1 MENIKGNEMGEE
13 IFADII
19 IDISHEALDKVFQYR
34 VPLSLRDAVTPGVR
48 VCVPFGAGNRE
59 KEGYVIALK
68 KEPDYDVNKIKEITR
83 VAEGSLTVESQLIQV
98 AAFLK
103 RRYGS
108 SMIQALKTVMPV
120 KSRVRHRQET
130 NIYLAITKEEAETLL
145 AEWERKHRTARA
157 RFLGRLLVTGQMSKD
172 EAVKECRF
180 PLKELRKLAEDG
192 VIRMETKVTYR
203 DPFPQFEKKETFVQ
217 LNEEQQAAA
226 ERFRRDFQEGVYPT
240 YLLFGVTG
248 SGKTEVYLHMIGTV
262 LAQGKQAIVLIP
274 EISLTYQTVRR
285 FYERFGGRIAV
296 LHSRMSAGERSDAC
310 ERIAAGEADVIIG
323 ARSALFAPAKRL
335 GLIIID
341 EEHDGAYKSDSTP
354 KYHARETAVYRAQ
367 LAGASVV
374 LGSATPSVES
384 FYRAQQGEYVLLT
397 LKNRAGNAALPAV
410 ETVDLR
416 EEFRQGNRSVFSESL
431 KEKMRERLARGE
443 QMMLFLN
450 RRGFAGFVSCRSC
463 GTVMKC
469 PHCDVSMTYHRS
481 GRLSCH
487 YCGYETAFSRQCPVC
502 GQPHV
507 AAFGLGTEKVEAAL
521 YQEFPGI
528 RVLRM
533 DMDTTRRKNAHQE
546 ILQTFAR
553 GDADVLLGTQM
564 IVKGHDYANVTLV
577 GILAADLSLFGQDFR
592 SGERTFQL
600 LCQAA
605 GRAGRGDKPGEV
617 VIQTYSPDHYAIT
630 ASVHHSYEEFYGQ
643 EIVYRNLM
651 AYPPCAH
658 LLVILVQCGDESSAH
673 LAAVRIQKMIEKSQ
687 EGEAEP
693 VQLLNPGHAAI
704 AKLRDLYRQVIY
716 IKHRDADRR
725 EELKSR
731 LEPVLEKHPLFAGVQ
746 IQFDFDPVG
755 IY

>member
-1 MENIKGNEMGEE
+1 MGEE

-34 VPLSLRDAVTPGVR
+34 VPFSLRDKVIPGSR

-59 KEGYVIALK
+59 REGYVIALQ
-68 KEPDYDVNKIKEITR
+68 DSASYDVDKIKEIIR
-83 VAEGSLTVESQLIQV
+83 VVEGSLTVESQLIQV

-103 RRYGS
+103 KRYGS
-108 SMIQALKTVMPV
+108 SMLQALKTVMPV
-120 KSRVRHRQET
+120 KTKVRHQQTVTISLKIEKKEAQTLLSVWEQKHYTAKARFMKKLLTVEKM
-130 NIYLAITKEEAETLL
+130 TKE
-145 AEWERKHRTARA
+145 
-157 RFLGRLLVTGQMSKD
+157 

-180 PLKELRKLAEDG
+180 PLKELKKLEADG
-192 VIRMETKVTYR
+192 VIYMQTKITYR
-203 DPFPQFEKKETFVQ
+203 NPFSKFEKKAANIV
-217 LNEEQQAAA
+217 LNEEQQTAVDM
-226 ERFRRDFQEGVYPT
+226 FCTDFQEGRRKT
-240 YLLFGVTG
+240 YVLFGVTG
-248 SGKTEVYLHMIGTV
+248 SGKTEVYLRMIEEV
-262 LAQGKQAIVLIP
+262 LAKQQQVIVLIP

-285 FYERFGGRIAV
+285 FYERLGDRIAV

-310 ERIAAGEADVIIG
+310 ERIAEGEADVVIG
-323 ARSALFAPAKRL
+323 ARSALFAPTKKL

-341 EEHDGAYKSDSTP
+341 EEHDGAYKSDSMP
-354 KYHARETAVYRAQ
+354 KYHARETAIFRAG
-367 LAGASVV
+367 LAKASVV

-384 FYRAQQGEYVLLT
+384 FYRAQQGEYTLLVL
-397 LKNRAGNAALPAV
+397 KKRAGNAALPLVQVA
-410 ETVDLR
+410 DLR
-416 EEFRQGNRSVFSESL
+416 EEFRRGNRSVFSETL
-431 KEKMRERLARGE
+431 KEKMRNRLAKGE

-469 PHCDVSMTYHRS
+469 PHCDVSMTYHRK
-481 GRLSCH
+481 GQLRCH
-487 YCGYETAFSRQCPVC
+487 YCGYETAFIRQCPVC
-502 GQPHV
+502 KSPHV

-533 DMDTTRRKNAHQE
+533 DMDTTRRKNSHE
-546 ILQTFAR
+546 EMLRTFAE
-553 GDADVLLGTQM
+553 GKADVLLGTQM

-577 GILAADLSLFGQDFR
+577 GILAADLSLFAQDFR

-617 VIQTYSPDHYAIT
+617 VIQTYSPEHYAIT
-630 ASVHHSYEEFYGQ
+630 TAVRHSYEEFYQQ
-643 EIVYRNLM
+643 EIAYRKLM

-658 LLVILVQCGDESSAH
+658 LLVILVQCGDESSAV
-673 LAAVRIQKMIEKSQ
+673 LASVRIQKMIEKSQ
-687 EGEAEP
+687 EKEQEP
-693 VQLLNPGHAAI
+693 VQLLNPGQAAI
-704 AKLRDLYRQVIY
+704 AKLRDMYRQVLF
-716 IKHRDADRR
+716 IKHKDVERL
-725 EELKSR
+725 EQLKSR

-746 IQFDFDPVG
+746 IQFDFDPIN

>member
-1 MENIKGNEMGEE
+1 M
-13 IFADII
+13 
-19 IDISHEALDKVFQYR
+19 
-34 VPLSLRDAVTPGVR
+34 
-48 VCVPFGAGNRE
+48 
-59 KEGYVIALK
+59 
-68 KEPDYDVNKIKEITR
+68 
-83 VAEGSLTVESQLIQV
+83 
-98 AAFLK
+98 
-103 RRYGS
+103 
-108 SMIQALKTVMPV
+108 
-120 KSRVRHRQET
+120 
-130 NIYLAITKEEAETLL
+130 
-145 AEWERKHRTARA
+145 
-157 RFLGRLLVTGQMSKD
+157 
-172 EAVKECRF
+172 
-180 PLKELRKLAEDG
+180 
-192 VIRMETKVTYR
+192 
-203 DPFPQFEKKETFVQ
+203 
-217 LNEEQQAAA
+217 
-226 ERFRRDFQEGVYPT
+226 
-240 YLLFGVTG
+240 
-248 SGKTEVYLHMIGTV
+248 
-262 LAQGKQAIVLIP
+262 
-274 EISLTYQTVRR
+274 
-285 FYERFGGRIAV
+285 
-296 LHSRMSAGERSDAC
+296 
-310 ERIAAGEADVIIG
+310 
-323 ARSALFAPAKRL
+323 
-335 GLIIID
+335 
-341 EEHDGAYKSDSTP
+341 
-354 KYHARETAVYRAQ
+354 
-367 LAGASVV
+367 
-374 LGSATPSVES
+374 
-384 FYRAQQGEYVLLT
+384 
-397 LKNRAGNAALPAV
+397 
-410 ETVDLR
+410 
-416 EEFRQGNRSVFSESL
+416 
-431 KEKMRERLARGE
+431 
-443 QMMLFLN
+443 
-450 RRGFAGFVSCRSC
+450 
-463 GTVMKC
+463 
-469 PHCDVSMTYHRS
+469 
-481 GRLSCH
+481 
-487 YCGYETAFSRQCPVC
+487 C

-643 EIVYRNLM
+643 EIAYRNLM

-687 EGEAEP
+687 ESEADP

-716 IKHRDADRR
+716 IKHRDADRL

>member
-1 MENIKGNEMGEE
+1 MGEE

-34 VPLSLRDAVTPGVR
+34 VPFSLRDKVIPGSR

-59 KEGYVIALK
+59 REGYVIALQ
-68 KEPDYDVNKIKEITR
+68 DSASYDVDKIKEIIR
-83 VAEGSLTVESQLIQV
+83 VVEGSLTVESQLIQV

-103 RRYGS
+103 KRYGS
-108 SMIQALKTVMPV
+108 SMLQALKTVMPV
-120 KSRVRHRQET
+120 KTKVRHQQAVTISLKIEKKEAQTLLSVWEQKHYTAKARFMKKLLTVEKM
-130 NIYLAITKEEAETLL
+130 TKE
-145 AEWERKHRTARA
+145 
-157 RFLGRLLVTGQMSKD
+157 

-180 PLKELRKLAEDG
+180 PLKELKKLEADG
-192 VIRMETKVTYR
+192 VIYMQTKITYR
-203 DPFPQFEKKETFVQ
+203 NPFSKFEKKAANIV
-217 LNEEQQAAA
+217 LNEEQQTAVDM
-226 ERFRRDFQEGVYPT
+226 FCTDFQEGRRKT
-240 YLLFGVTG
+240 YVLFGVTG
-248 SGKTEVYLHMIGTV
+248 SGKTEVYLRMIEEV
-262 LAQGKQAIVLIP
+262 LAKQQQVIVLIP

-285 FYERFGGRIAV
+285 FYERLGDRIAV

-310 ERIAAGEADVIIG
+310 ERIAEGEADVVIG
-323 ARSALFAPAKRL
+323 ARSALFAPTKKL

-341 EEHDGAYKSDSTP
+341 EEHDGAYKSDSMP
-354 KYHARETAVYRAQ
+354 KYHARETAIFRAG
-367 LAGASVV
+367 LAKASVV

-384 FYRAQQGEYVLLT
+384 FYRAQQGEYTLLVL
-397 LKNRAGNAALPAV
+397 KKRAGNAALPLVQVA
-410 ETVDLR
+410 DLR
-416 EEFRQGNRSVFSESL
+416 EEFRRGNRSVFSETL
-431 KEKMRERLARGE
+431 KEKMRNRLAKGE

-469 PHCDVSMTYHRS
+469 PHCDVSMTYHRK
-481 GRLSCH
+481 GQLRCH
-487 YCGYETAFSRQCPVC
+487 YCGYETAFIRQCPVC
-502 GQPHV
+502 KSSHV

-533 DMDTTRRKNAHQE
+533 DMDTTRRKNSHE
-546 ILQTFAR
+546 EMLRTFAE
-553 GDADVLLGTQM
+553 GKADVLLGTQM

-577 GILAADLSLFGQDFR
+577 GILAADLSLFAQDFR

-617 VIQTYSPDHYAIT
+617 VIQTYSPEHYAIT
-630 ASVHHSYEEFYGQ
+630 TAVRHSYEEFYQQ
-643 EIVYRNLM
+643 EIAYRKLM

-658 LLVILVQCGDESSAH
+658 LLVILVQCGDESSAV
-673 LAAVRIQKMIEKSQ
+673 LASVRIQKMIEKSQ
-687 EGEAEP
+687 EKEQEP
-693 VQLLNPGHAAI
+693 VQLLNPGQAAI
-704 AKLRDLYRQVIY
+704 AKLRDMYRQVLF
-716 IKHRDADRR
+716 IKHKDVERL
-725 EELKSR
+725 EQLKSR

-746 IQFDFDPVG
+746 IQFDFDPIN

>member
-1 MENIKGNEMGEE
+1 MGEG

-34 VPLSLRDAVTPGVR
+34 VPLSLRNAVMPGVR

-59 KEGYVIALK
+59 KEGYVIALTEK
-68 KEPDYDVNKIKEITR
+68 AEYDVNKIKEILR

-98 AAFLK
+98 AVFLK
-103 RRYGS
+103 KRYGS
-108 SMIQALKTVMPV
+108 SMLQALKTVMPV
-120 KSRVRHRQET
+120 KNRIRHRQKMY
-130 NIYLAITKEEAETLL
+130 IYLNIEKKEAEELL
-145 AEWERKHRTARA
+145 AEWERKHCTARE
-157 RFLGRLLVTGQMSKD
+157 RFLKRLLAEGILSK
-172 EAVKECRF
+172 ERAVNGCRF
-180 PLKELRKLAEDG
+180 PLKEIRKLEKDG
-192 VIRMETKVTYR
+192 IIRIETKVVYR
-203 DPFPQFEKKETFVQ
+203 DTFLQFEKKNTHVQ

-226 ERFRRDFQEGVYPT
+226 DTFRRDMEDGVPHT

-248 SGKTEVYLHMIGTV
+248 SGKTEVYLDMIETV
-262 LAQGKQAIVLIP
+262 LRQKKQAIVLIP
-274 EISLTYQTVRR
+274 EISLTYQTVQR

-310 ERIAAGEADVIIG
+310 ERIAAGDADVVIG
-323 ARSALFAPAKRL
+323 ARSALFAPVKRL

-354 KYHARETAVYRAQ
+354 KYHARETAIYRAG
-367 LAGASVV
+367 LAKASVL

-384 FYRAQQGEYVLLT
+384 FYRAKKGEYVLLM
-397 LKNRAGNAALPAV
+397 LKNRAGKATLPIV
-410 ETVDLR
+410 RTVDLR
-416 EEFRQGNRSVFSESL
+416 EEFRKGNRSVFSEAL
-431 KEKMRERLARGE
+431 KEKIRSRLTRGE

-463 GTVMKC
+463 GTVIKC
-469 PHCDVSMTYHRS
+469 PHCDVSLTYHRN
-481 GRLSCH
+481 GKLRCH
-487 YCGYETAFSRQCPVC
+487 YCGYETIFTRRCPVC

-521 YQEFPGI
+521 YEEFPGI

-546 ILQTFAR
+546 ILRSFAR
-553 GDADVLLGTQM
+553 GEADVLLGTQM

-592 SGERTFQL
+592 SGEKTFQL

-605 GRAGRGDKPGEV
+605 GRAGRGEKPGEV
-617 VIQTYSPDHYAIT
+617 IIQTYSPEHYAIT
-630 ASVHHSYEEFYGQ
+630 AAMEHSYEAFYEQ
-643 EIVYRNLM
+643 EIAYRSLM

-658 LLVILVQCGDESSAH
+658 LLVILVQCGDESSAI
-673 LAAVRIQKMIEKSQ
+673 LATMRIQKMIEKSQ
-687 EGEAEP
+687 EGEKEP
-693 VQLLNPGHAAI
+693 VQLLNPGRAAI
-704 AKLRDLYRQVIY
+704 SKLRDLYRQVLY
-716 IKHRDADRR
+716 IKHQDVSRL

-731 LEPVLEKHPLFAGVQ
+731 LEPVLETHPLFAGIQ
-746 IQFDFDPVG
+746 IQFDFDPMG
-755 IY
+755 MY

>member
-1 MENIKGNEMGEE
+1 M
-13 IFADII
+13 
-19 IDISHEALDKVFQYR
+19 
-34 VPLSLRDAVTPGVR
+34 
-48 VCVPFGAGNRE
+48 
-59 KEGYVIALK
+59 
-68 KEPDYDVNKIKEITR
+68 
-83 VAEGSLTVESQLIQV
+83 
-98 AAFLK
+98 
-103 RRYGS
+103 
-108 SMIQALKTVMPV
+108 
-120 KSRVRHRQET
+120 
-130 NIYLAITKEEAETLL
+130 
-145 AEWERKHRTARA
+145 
-157 RFLGRLLVTGQMSKD
+157 
-172 EAVKECRF
+172 
-180 PLKELRKLAEDG
+180 
-192 VIRMETKVTYR
+192 
-203 DPFPQFEKKETFVQ
+203 
-217 LNEEQQAAA
+217 
-226 ERFRRDFQEGVYPT
+226 
-240 YLLFGVTG
+240 
-248 SGKTEVYLHMIGTV
+248 
-262 LAQGKQAIVLIP
+262 
-274 EISLTYQTVRR
+274 
-285 FYERFGGRIAV
+285 
-296 LHSRMSAGERSDAC
+296 
-310 ERIAAGEADVIIG
+310 
-323 ARSALFAPAKRL
+323 
-335 GLIIID
+335 
-341 EEHDGAYKSDSTP
+341 
-354 KYHARETAVYRAQ
+354 
-367 LAGASVV
+367 
-374 LGSATPSVES
+374 
-384 FYRAQQGEYVLLT
+384 LT

-431 KEKMRERLARGE
+431 KEKMRERLAKRE

-577 GILAADLSLFGQDFR
+577 GILAADFSLFGQDFR

-687 EGEAEP
+687 ESEADP

-716 IKHRDADRR
+716 IKHRDADRL

>member
-1 MENIKGNEMGEE
+1 MGEE

-34 VPLSLRDAVTPGVR
+34 VPFSLRDKVVPGSR

-59 KEGYVIALK
+59 REGYVIALQGSAS
-68 KEPDYDVNKIKEITR
+68 YDVNKIKEIIR
-83 VAEGSLTVESQLIQV
+83 VVEGSLTVESQLIQV

-103 RRYGS
+103 KRYGS
-108 SMIQALKTVMPV
+108 SMLQALKTVMPV
-120 KSRVRHRQET
+120 KTKVRHQQAVTISLKIEKKEAQTLLSVWEQKHYTAKARFMKKLLTVEKM
-130 NIYLAITKEEAETLL
+130 TKE
-145 AEWERKHRTARA
+145 
-157 RFLGRLLVTGQMSKD
+157 

-180 PLKELRKLAEDG
+180 PLKELKKLEADG
-192 VIRMETKVTYR
+192 VICMQTKITYR
-203 DPFPQFEKKETFVQ
+203 NPFSKFEKKAANIV
-217 LNEEQQAAA
+217 LNEEQQTAVDM
-226 ERFRRDFQEGVYPT
+226 FCTDFQEGRRKT
-240 YLLFGVTG
+240 YVLFGVTG
-248 SGKTEVYLHMIGTV
+248 SGKTEVYLRMIEEV
-262 LAQGKQAIVLIP
+262 LAKQQQVIVLIP

-285 FYERFGGRIAV
+285 FYERLGDRIAV

-310 ERIAAGEADVIIG
+310 ERIAAGEADVVIG
-323 ARSALFAPAKRL
+323 ARSALFAPTKKL

-341 EEHDGAYKSDSTP
+341 EEHDGAYKSDSMP
-354 KYHARETAVYRAQ
+354 KYHARETAIFRAG
-367 LAGASVV
+367 LAKASVV

-384 FYRAQQGEYVLLT
+384 FYRAQQGEYTLLVL
-397 LKNRAGNAALPAV
+397 KKRAGNAALPLVQVA
-410 ETVDLR
+410 DLR
-416 EEFRQGNRSVFSESL
+416 EEFRRGNRSVFSETL
-431 KEKMRERLARGE
+431 KEKMRNRLAKGE

-469 PHCDVSMTYHRS
+469 PHCDVSMTYHRK
-481 GRLSCH
+481 GQLRCH
-487 YCGYETAFSRQCPVC
+487 YCGYETAFIRQCPVC
-502 GQPHV
+502 KSPHV

-533 DMDTTRRKNAHQE
+533 DMDTTRRKNSHE
-546 ILQTFAR
+546 EMLRTFAE
-553 GDADVLLGTQM
+553 GKADVLLGTQM

-577 GILAADLSLFGQDFR
+577 GILAADLSLFAQDFR

-617 VIQTYSPDHYAIT
+617 VIQTYSPEHYAIT
-630 ASVHHSYEEFYGQ
+630 TAVRHSYEEFYQQ
-643 EIVYRNLM
+643 EIAYRKLM

-658 LLVILVQCGDESSAH
+658 LLVILVQCGDESSAV
-673 LAAVRIQKMIEKSQ
+673 LASVRIQKMIEKSQ
-687 EGEAEP
+687 EKEQEP
-693 VQLLNPGHAAI
+693 VQLLNPGQAAI
-704 AKLRDLYRQVIY
+704 AKLRDMYRQVLF
-716 IKHRDADRR
+716 IKHKDVERL
-725 EELKSR
+725 EQLKSR

-746 IQFDFDPVG
+746 IQFDFDPIN